1 MTQTDGTQTPARG
14 GFGRWVPLIIVMA
27 VLGLFGGYL
36 VATTFFG
43 YQRDVLPSPLVGR
56 PAPETDLPPLRE
68 GAAPLTTADLQAEG
82 VKVVNVW
89 ASWCGPCR
97 VEHPFLMD
105 LQAAGITLH
114 GINHRDDPANAT
126 GFLDEL
132 GDPFTL
138 IGVDRNG
145 RASVDWGVYGVPE
158 TFVLNGAGEIVYKH
172 VGPIHERDMEAK
184 IWPAIREA
192 QGG

>member
-1 MTQTDGTQTPARG
+1 MTQTDGTDSPARG
-14 GFGRWVPLIIVMA
+14 GFGRWVPLIIVLA
-27 VLGLFGGYL
+27 VLGMFGGYL
-36 VATTFFG
+36 IATTYFG

-56 PAPETDLPPLRE
+56 AAPETDLQPLRE
-68 GAAPLTTADLQAEG
+68 GAEPLTTAALQADG
-82 VKVVNVW
+82 VKLVNIW

-97 VEHPFLMD
+97 AEHEFLME
-105 LQAAGITLH
+105 LQAAGITVH
-114 GINHRDDPANAT
+114 GINHRDEPANAV

-172 VGPIHERDMEAK
+172 VGPIHERDMESK

>member
-1 MTQTDGTQTPARG
+1 
-14 GFGRWVPLIIVMA
+14 V
-27 VLGLFGGYL
+27 
-36 VATTFFG
+36 
-43 YQRDVLPSPLVGR
+43 
-56 PAPETDLPPLRE
+56 
-68 GAAPLTTADLQAEG
+68 
-82 VKVVNVW
+82 
-89 ASWCGPCR
+89 
-97 VEHPFLMD
+97 
-105 LQAAGITLH
+105 H
-114 GINHRDDPANAT
+114 GINHRDERANAV

-172 VGPIHERDMEAK
+172 VGPIHERDMESK

>member
-1 MTQTDGTQTPARG
+1 MTQTDGTDTPARG
-14 GFGRWVPLIIVMA
+14 GFGRWVPLIIVLA
-27 VLGLFGGYL
+27 VLGMFGGYL
-36 VATTFFG
+36 IATTYFG

-56 PAPETDLPPLRE
+56 PAPETELQPLRA
-68 GAAPLTTADLQAEG
+68 GAAPLTTAALQADG
-82 VKVVNVW
+82 VKVVNIW

-97 VEHPFLMD
+97 AEHPFLMD
-105 LQAAGITLH
+105 LQAAGITVH
-114 GINHRDDPANAT
+114 GINHRDEPGNAI

-172 VGPIHERDMEAK
+172 VGPIHERDMESK